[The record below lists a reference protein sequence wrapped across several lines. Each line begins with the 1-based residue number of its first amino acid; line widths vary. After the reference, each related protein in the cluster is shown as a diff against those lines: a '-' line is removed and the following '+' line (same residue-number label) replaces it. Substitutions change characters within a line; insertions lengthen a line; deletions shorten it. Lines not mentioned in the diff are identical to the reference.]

1 MGKTKQGHLKQ
12 HGKVEHDKDLLGLML
27 MIWVDFLILFVLVD
41 PMDRCLMM
49 FMMLMMMLLLMK
61 MLMMLMMTR
70 CTLMGERLCW
80 ASILN

>member
-12 HGKVEHDKDLLGLML
+12 HGKVEHDKDLLGLIL

-49 FMMLMMMLLLMK
+49 FMILMMMLL
-61 MLMMLMMTR
+61 MTR

>member
-12 HGKVEHDKDLLGLML
+12 HGEVEHDKDLLGLIL

-49 FMMLMMMLLLMK
+49 FMMLLMMLMLLLM
-61 MLMMLMMTR
+61 MLMMMTR

>member
-1 MGKTKQGHLKQ
+1 MDKTKQGHLKQ

-27 MIWVDFLILFVLVD
+27 VIWVDFLILFVLVD

-49 FMMLMMMLLLMK
+49 FMMLMMMMLM
-61 MLMMLMMTR
+61 MMLMMTR

>member
-49 FMMLMMMLLLMK
+49 FMMLMMMLLLM
-61 MLMMLMMTR
+61 MTR

>member
-49 FMMLMMMLLLMK
+49 FMMLMMMM
-61 MLMMLMMTR
+61 MMLMMTR

>member
-49 FMMLMMMLLLMK
+49 FMILMMMLL
-61 MLMMLMMTR
+61 MLMMTR

>member
-1 MGKTKQGHLKQ
+1 MTCSQIITMGKTKQGHLKQ
-12 HGKVEHDKDLLGLML
+12 HGEVEHDKDLLGLIL

-49 FMMLMMMLLLMK
+49 FMMLMMM
-61 MLMMLMMTR
+61 MLMMTR

>member
-49 FMMLMMMLLLMK
+49 FMMLLLMV
-61 MLMMLMMTR
+61 MMMMLMMVMMAR
-70 CTLMGERLCW
+70 VTLMGERLCW

>member
-49 FMMLMMMLLLMK
+49 FMMLMMML
-61 MLMMLMMTR
+61 MMTR

>member
-12 HGKVEHDKDLLGLML
+12 HGKVEHDKDLLGLIL

-49 FMMLMMMLLLMK
+49 FMMLMMMM
-61 MLMMLMMTR
+61 MMLMMTR

>member
-12 HGKVEHDKDLLGLML
+12 HGKVEHDKDLLGLIL

-49 FMMLMMMLLLMK
+49 FMMLMMM
-61 MLMMLMMTR
+61 MTR